1 MSDNN
6 GYLRY
11 LGLGLYSGLAALFVA
26 LDKLD
31 ISDPTVAAAVLAPI
45 ALVITA
51 DIYKHKSD

>member
-1 MSDNN
+1 MADR

-11 LGLGLYSGLAALFVA
+11 LGLGLYAGLLALFVS

-31 ISDPTVAAAVLAPI
+31 ISDPTIAVGALAPI